1 MAPSAEGFGCWGC
14 AGWSRPAGVA
24 QASPLFSEIQLKKSQ
39 SITESDRSGPNAGA
53 QLQGA
58 ARSMGATPSSTAAAV
73 AGCDSRRGH
82 TEVEDEVM
90 HGPSRPTT

>member
-58 ARSMGATPSSTAAAV
+58 ARSKQQLLLSPAVTLGGATQRSKM
-73 AGCDSRRGH
+73 R
-82 TEVEDEVM
+82 
-90 HGPSRPTT
+90 